1 MKAEPDKPFAVLL
14 VEDDVDIWEMLSALL
29 LEDHVELSWSRTGKD
44 ALQQV
49 EQGHYDL
56 VMLDLG
62 LPDVNGFEV
71 LRQMQAR
78 IQDTNTPVL
87 IITALDAT
95 KDKLIG
101 FELGAADYLTKPFE
115 VAELRARMRVFLRPR
130 LLPDRFSEANAELAV
145 AHEAAQAATLAK
157 SEFLA
162 NMSHEIRT
170 PMNGVIAMTGLLLES
185 KLTPEQRE
193 LVETIRTSGDAL
205 LDIIN
210 DILDFSKIES
220 GKIELEI
227 QPFNLR
233 LCVEDA
239 LELLAPRAAEKGI
252 ELIGEL
258 ADDVPVMIE
267 SDGARIRQILVN
279 LIGNGVK
286 FTNQGEVVVSVHREE
301 SPAPAGLAPD
311 RCLIRVEVRDT
322 GIGIPHDRIELLF
335 QSFSQIDASVTR
347 KYGGTGL
354 GLAISKRLATILGG
368 SIQVESQPGR
378 GSSFSFT
385 FIAGMVP
392 AGDDLVVAAP
402 ATRPLRV
409 WISEDNARAATAL
422 SRQLQQL
429 GCEVG
434 ATGLPGDLLKGIG
447 KGEPPDL
454 IFLDADLPELK
465 AGRLVSELRQRLQ
478 GVPVPVVILTSIAER
493 AAGSARPTAE
503 HVNYLSKPPRLGD
516 LATAIQRVQ
525 GASTPTAPAPTVP
538 RLDERLADR
547 LPLRV
552 LLVDDNLIN
561 QKVALRLLRQMGY
574 SADVANNGREAV
586 AAVER
591 QPYDIVF
598 MDVQMPEMDGIQAAR
613 HIREL
618 EAAQGK
624 LLPVTIVAMT
634 ANAMLGDREKCLEAG
649 MDDYLAKPVRP
660 EAVQEMLERCARTRI
675 ATDRQVVGGGAS
687 FTAGHK
693 SAATSAPGDT
703 SEAAGKPPVDME
715 RLREFSAHDDAAM
728 RELGVLYIEQ
738 TGQQIARL
746 LAAFQQEDI
755 QEVRRLA
762 HSCAGGSY
770 TCGMTPIGDTF
781 RQIESLADA
790 RDLRPIAPLIGLVEA
805 QFRAIDNFLREHVLV
820 ST

>member
-1 MKAEPDKPFAVLL
+1 MKAEVDKPFSVLL

-29 LEDHVELSWSRTGKD
+29 LEDQVELSWSRTGQD
-44 ALQQV
+44 ALRQV
-49 EQGHYDL
+49 EEEDYDL

-71 LRQMQAR
+71 LRQMR
-78 IQDTNTPVL
+78 TRLQDSNTPVL
-87 IITALDAT
+87 IITALNDT
-95 KDKLIG
+95 RDKLIG

-115 VAELRARMRVFLRPR
+115 VAELRARMRALLRAKR
-130 LLPDRFSEANAELAV
+130 LQDQLTETNAELAA

-170 PMNGVIAMTGLLLES
+170 PMNGVIAMTGLLRES
-185 KLTPEQRE
+185 RLTPEQRE

-205 LDIIN
+205 LEIIN

-220 GKIELEI
+220 GKLELEVH
-227 QPFNLR
+227 PFNLR

-239 LELLAPRAAEKGI
+239 LELLAPRAAEKRI
-252 ELIGEL
+252 ELIGDL
-258 ADDVPVMIE
+258 AADVPVMLE
-267 SDGARIRQILVN
+267 SDGMRVRQILVN

-286 FTNQGEVVVSVHREE
+286 FTHQGEVVVSVQREE
-301 SPAPAGLAPD
+301 SSATAGLPPD
-311 RCLIRVEVRDT
+311 RCVIRVEVRDT
-322 GIGIPHDRIELLF
+322 GIGIPHDRLERLF
-335 QSFSQIDASVTR
+335 KSFSQIDASVTR

-354 GLAISKRLATILGG
+354 GLAISKRLATLLGG

-378 GSSFSFT
+378 GSNFSFT
-385 FIAGMVP
+385 FAARMAPTGDEVP
-392 AGDDLVVAAP
+392 VTSP

-409 WISEDNARAATAL
+409 WIAEDNPRAAAAL
-422 SRQLQQL
+422 SRQLNQL
-429 GCEVG
+429 GCEVC
-434 ATGLPGDLLKGIG
+434 ATGLPGELLSGIG
-447 KGEPPDL
+447 QGEPPDL

-465 AGRLVSELRQRLQ
+465 AGRLLSDLRRGLR

-493 AAGSARPTAE
+493 TSGSTRATAE
-503 HVNYLSKPPRLGD
+503 PVSYISKPPRLSD
-516 LATAIQRVQ
+516 LATALQQLQ
-525 GASTPTAPAPTVP
+525 GAALPAAPAPTVQ

-547 LPLRV
+547 LPLTV

-574 SADVANNGREAV
+574 TADLANNGREAV
-586 AAVER
+586 AAFER
-591 QPYDIVF
+591 QPYDIIF
-598 MDVQMPEMDGIQAAR
+598 MDVQMPEMDGLQAAR
-613 HIREL
+613 HIRER
-618 EAAQGK
+618 EAALGK

-660 EAVQEMLERCARTRI
+660 EAVQEMLARCARTRM
-675 ATDRQVVGGGAS
+675 ATDQPVVGSGSAVAAARESQAVPAS
-687 FTAGHK
+687 DNP
-693 SAATSAPGDT
+693 AATADRL
-703 SEAAGKPPVDME
+703 PVDMA
-715 RLREFSAHDDAAM
+715 RLREFSAYEDAAM
-728 RELGVLYIEQ
+728 RELGQLYLEQ

-746 LAAFQQEDI
+746 LAAFQKADI
-755 QEVRRLA
+755 REVGRLA

-781 RQIESLADA
+781 RHIEALAEAADA
-790 RDLRPIAPLIGLVEA
+790 PSIAAQIQLVET
-805 QFRAIDNFLREHVLV
+805 QFRAIEVFLREHVLG
-820 ST
+820 TP

>member
-1 MKAEPDKPFAVLL
+1 MKAELDKPFAVLL

-29 LEDHVELSWSRTGKD
+29 LEDHVELSWSRTGRD
-44 ALQQV
+44 ALRQV
-49 EQGHYDL
+49 EQQAYDL

-78 IQDTNTPVL
+78 LRSANTPVL
-87 IITALDAT
+87 IITALNAT

-115 VAELRARMRVFLRPR
+115 VAELRARMRALLRAKR
-130 LLPDRFSEANAELAV
+130 LQDELTKANAELAA

-205 LDIIN
+205 LEIIN

-233 LCVEDA
+233 HCVEEA
-239 LELLAPRAAEKGI
+239 LELLAPKAAEKRLD
-252 ELIGEL
+252 LIAEL
-258 ADDVPVMIE
+258 ADDVPVLLE
-267 SDGARIRQILVN
+267 SDGTRIRQILVN

-286 FTNQGEVVVSVHREE
+286 FTHQGEVAVSVRREE
-301 SPAPAGLAPD
+301 SPATTDLPPD
-311 RCLIRVEVRDT
+311 HCLIRVEVRDT
-322 GIGIPHDRIELLF
+322 GIGIPPDRLDRLF
-335 QSFSQIDASVTR
+335 QSFSQLDASVTR

-378 GSSFSFT
+378 GSNFSFT
-385 FIAGMVP
+385 FLARISQARGE
-392 AGDDLVVAAP
+392 
-402 ATRPLRV
+402 TPL
-409 WISEDNARAATAL
+409 IARAARPLCVWIIEDNPRAAAAL
-422 SRQLQQL
+422 SRQLRQL
-429 GCEVG
+429 GCEIT
-434 ATGLPGDLLKGIG
+434 ATGLPGELLRGTG
-447 KGEPPDL
+447 PGGPPDM
-454 IFLDADLPELK
+454 IFLDADLPEMK
-465 AGRLVSELRQRLQ
+465 AGRLVAELRQRWQ
-478 GVPVPVVILTSIAER
+478 GVPVPIVILTSIADR
-493 AAGSARPTAE
+493 AAGVSRSMVE
-503 HVNYLSKPPRLGD
+503 QVSHVSKPPRLGD
-516 LATAIQRVQ
+516 LAAALEQVR
-525 GASTPTAPAPTVP
+525 GAAPPVAPGATTQ

-574 SADVANNGREAV
+574 AADVAHNGREAV
-586 AAVER
+586 AAFER
-591 QPYDIVF
+591 QPYDIIF

-613 HIREL
+613 RIREL

-624 LLPVTIVAMT
+624 LQPVTIVAMT

-660 EAVQEMLERCARTRI
+660 EAVQEMLERCAHTRSV
-675 ATDRQVVGGGAS
+675 TDRQFAS
-687 FTAGHK
+687 GTSTVDHAPQGRGWAGPDGTI
-693 SAATSAPGDT
+693 A
-703 SEAAGKPPVDME
+703 AAGRPPVDME
-715 RLREFSAHDDAAM
+715 RLREFSAYDDTAM
-728 RELGVLYIEQ
+728 RELGVLYLEQ
-738 TGQQIARL
+738 TGLQITRL
-746 LAAFQQEDI
+746 VAAFEHQDLP
-755 QEVRRLA
+755 EVRRLA

-781 RQIESLADA
+781 RHIETLADTGE
-790 RDLRPIAPLIGLVEA
+790 LPPIEEALKQVER
-805 QFRAIDNFLREHVLV
+805 QFQAIDDFLHQHVLV
-820 ST
+820 SA